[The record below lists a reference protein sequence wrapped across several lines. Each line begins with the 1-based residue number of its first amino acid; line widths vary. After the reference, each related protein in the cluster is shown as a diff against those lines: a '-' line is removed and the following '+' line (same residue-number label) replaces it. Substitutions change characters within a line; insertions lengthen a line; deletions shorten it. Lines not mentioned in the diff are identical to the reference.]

1 MIKKESE
8 DKMNILIV
16 EDDYDFACVLK
27 KKIDGFMTHIYQ
39 NCDFHICHENY
50 VNECSNCHCD
60 MAFVDIHLEDQN
72 SGVELA
78 QLLVKEN
85 SKIIIVFVTSTDNLM
100 HDTFKVQPFYYIRK
114 KNFEKDFLSF
124 CQLFK
129 KEIKTDNYITL
140 SYDHIHIP
148 VNKSSI
154 CYVEV
159 YYHVLYIYTE
169 NRVYKDKRSL
179 KKFIV
184 DLNDKN
190 FIQVH
195 KSFAIHLNYVYG
207 YSKEKIILK
216 NKNEIKIG
224 RGFFKNFETLY
235 KKYLI
240 S

>member
-1 MIKKESE
+1 
-8 DKMNILIV
+8 MNILIV

-140 SYDHIHIP
+140 SYDHIQIP

-179 KKFIV
+179 KKFIA

-235 KKYLI
+235 KKYLLL
-240 S
+240 

>member
-1 MIKKESE
+1 
-8 DKMNILIV
+8 MNILIV